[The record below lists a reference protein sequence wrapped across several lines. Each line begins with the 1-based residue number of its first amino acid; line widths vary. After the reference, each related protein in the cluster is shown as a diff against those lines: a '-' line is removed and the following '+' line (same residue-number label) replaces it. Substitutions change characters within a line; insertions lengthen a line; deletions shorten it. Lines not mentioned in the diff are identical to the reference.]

1 MTRKDFLE
9 KIEEFLRK
17 NKIAP
22 TALGIASINN
32 PGLVFD
38 VRKGRECRE
47 AVQQRVLEFMAKYEE
62 ENNE

>member
-38 VRKGRECRE
+38 VRKGREIGR
-47 AVQQRVLEFMAKYEE
+47 AHV
-62 ENNE
+62 